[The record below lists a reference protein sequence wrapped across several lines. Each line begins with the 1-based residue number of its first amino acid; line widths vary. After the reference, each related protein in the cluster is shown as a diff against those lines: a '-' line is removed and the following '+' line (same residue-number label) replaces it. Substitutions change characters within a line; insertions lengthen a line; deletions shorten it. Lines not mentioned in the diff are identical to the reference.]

1 MNLGLLFLKVNTLG
15 VITLSELDW
24 ITYHQSE
31 FSRLDMALVI
41 KIGRLMDSGV
51 IEIDNRLSVWFLK
64 NWSSWVFVNRDTD
77 KHFLMR
83 KNICK
88 KKEIVS

>member
-1 MNLGLLFLKVNTLG
+1 MNLGLLFLKVNNTR

-24 ITYHQSE
+24 ITYNQSN

-51 IEIDNRLSVWFLK
+51 IEIDSRLPA
-64 NWSSWVFVNRDTD
+64 
-77 KHFLMR
+77 
-83 KNICK
+83 
-88 KKEIVS
+88 